1 MITNERFNIYTC
13 FVSCDCFDF
22 TSEGLKV
29 VNMNEPLYTLT
40 IRAYKTDEVLL
51 HAHGISLVCAYNLIK
66 MYGLQ
71 KVVLMKEGEE
81 NGN

>member
-1 MITNERFNIYTC
+1 
-13 FVSCDCFDF
+13 
-22 TSEGLKV
+22 
-29 VNMNEPLYTLT
+29 MNEPLYTLT

-51 HAHGISLVCAYNLIK
+51 EAHGITLVCAYNLIK

-71 KVVLMKEGEE
+71 KVVLEKEGEE